1 MGEVRQLTVLGR
13 YRYDSIPMIGQF
25 VAEAAQAARLDPDSV
40 FHCQVAV
47 DEACTNI
54 IEHAYSEQGDG
65 NIEITCL
72 VEDGRCTIEIVDHGE
87 PFNPDSVPEPRI
99 GGNLD
104 DIEPGGIGLYLM
116 RRLMD
121 EIRFD
126 FEGSA
131 NKLTM
136 VKTRKVDTERMPS
149 DVLTVREARRDIWV
163 AALQGRLDAAH
174 ASQLEEALTDLLQK
188 HPWLVVD
195 MGQISYISSR
205 GLKTLVSAWRRADE
219 GGGML
224 VLCSLSPRVWT
235 IFDTVGFTQVFDIYQ
250 SLDEALSAV
259 ESQKG

>member
-13 YRYDSIPMIGQF
+13 YRYDSIPMVGQF
-25 VAEAAQAARLDPDSV
+25 VAEAAQAARLDPDGV
-40 FHCQVAV
+40 FHCQVAA

-65 NIEITCL
+65 NIEITCM
-72 VEDGRCTIEIVDHGE
+72 VEDGRCTIEFVDYGK
-87 PFNPDSVPEPRI
+87 PFNPDSIPEPHI
-99 GGNLD
+99 GDNLD
-104 DIEPGGIGLYLM
+104 EIDPGGIGLYLM

-121 EIRFD
+121 DVRFD

-136 VKTRKVDTERMPS
+136 VKTRRVDTEQMPS
-149 DVLTVREARRDIWV
+149 SILTVREAGRDIWV

-188 HPWLVVD
+188 HPRLVVD
-195 MGQISYISSR
+195 MGQVSYISSR
-205 GLKTLVSAWRRADE
+205 GLKALVSAWRRAE
-219 GGGML
+219 ERGGML
-224 VLCSLSPRVWT
+224 VLCALPPRVWT

-250 SLDEALSAV
+250 SLDEALTAIA
-259 ESQKG
+259 SQKG